1 MEDIYLTVDT
11 TELDEALCKASMLAD
26 IIGSPYVKK
35 LLNMNENELNKLKAK
50 HKRAGKYIAALK
62 KNEDS
67 FLYEIEMLREEDSRL
82 ARIIASDKKTI
93 ANQQKIIDKQNRQVG
108 HDYASQVGYP
118 CNCNGGNH
126 GPTE

>member
-62 KNEDS
+62 KNEES
-67 FLYEIEMLREEDSRL
+67 FLYEIEMLR
-82 ARIIASDKKTI
+82 KVV
-93 ANQQKIIDKQNRQVG
+93 NKQNRQLG
-108 HDYASQVGYP
+108 NDYASQVGYP
-118 CNCNGGNH
+118 CSCKGGYN

>member
-62 KNEDS
+62 KNEES
-67 FLYEIEMLREEDSRL
+67 FLYEIERLRE
-82 ARIIASDKKTI
+82 K
-93 ANQQKIIDKQNRQVG
+93 IDKQNRQLG
-108 HDYASQVGYP
+108 NDYASRVGFP
-118 CNCNGGNH
+118 CSCDGGYH